1 MNGIDLRTRYLGL
14 DLPHPVLASASPLT
28 RGEGDICRLAD
39 AGAAAVVM
47 ASIYEEQIAAAEL
60 AELALLEVDG
70 GTHPEAGGGFF
81 SAAVSERGVL
91 DQHLQ
96 TLSRASQRAGIPII
110 ASLNGVS
117 RAGWTDFA
125 SQLEQAG
132 AAAIELNMFRIPA
145 DLSEDGTQV
154 EREYVDVLRAVK
166 AAVRIPVSVK
176 LSPFHSNTG
185 HFALQLVQAGADGL
199 ALFNRFYEPDIDLAS
214 LQPRPDLDLSTSAD
228 IRLGL
233 VWMSL
238 LHGHLG
244 PTSLAATSGV
254 WSGDDV
260 VKYLLAG
267 ADVVMSTSALLR
279 HGPQH
284 IGTLLHGLREWMNRH
299 GHGTLDGLRG
309 RLSATH
315 FSGDPGAFL
324 RAQYRNILTRA
335 PARAGASVQNR

>member
-14 DLPHPVLASASPLT
+14 DLPHPVVASASPLT
-28 RGEGDICRLAD
+28 RDVAGICRLAD

-60 AELALLEVDG
+60 AELALLEADG
-70 GTHPEAGGGFF
+70 GAIPEASGGFF
-81 SAAVSERGVL
+81 PEAAYERSVL
-91 DQHLQ
+91 DQRLD
-96 TLSRASQRAGIPII
+96 TLRRAAERAGIPVI

-125 SQLEQAG
+125 RQLEQAG
-132 AAAIELNMFRIPA
+132 AAAIELNVFRIPA

-154 EREYVDVLRAVK
+154 DRECVDVLRAVK
-166 AAVRIPVSVK
+166 ACVRIPVSVK
-176 LSPFHSNTG
+176 LSPFHSSTG

-199 ALFNRFYEPDIDLAS
+199 ALFNRFYEPDIDLS
-214 LQPRPDLDLSTSAD
+214 TLQPQPDFDLSTPAD

-233 VWMSL
+233 AWMSV

-244 PTSLAATSGV
+244 HSSLAATSGV
-254 WSGDDV
+254 WSGADV

-284 IGTLLHGLREWMNRH
+284 VGTLVQGLRAWMEQR
-299 GHGTLDGLRG
+299 GHATLDGLRG
-309 RLSATH
+309 RLSAAQRG
-315 FSGDPGAFL
+315 GDAGAFL
-324 RAQYRNILTRA
+324 RAQYRQIVGSKAVQAR
-335 PARAGASVQNR
+335 PAQAI